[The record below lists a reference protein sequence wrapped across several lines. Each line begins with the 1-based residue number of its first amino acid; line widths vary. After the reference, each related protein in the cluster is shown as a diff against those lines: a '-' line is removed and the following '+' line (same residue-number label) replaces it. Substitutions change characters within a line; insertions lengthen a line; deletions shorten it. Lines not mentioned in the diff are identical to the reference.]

1 MLYLVTMQYNRSD
14 YLRLVQYR
22 RALYAKGVR
31 TVAKEAV
38 LNNDALSPYYIAK
51 VSRFERFKQFI
62 KKLIIFLAHVI
73 SSANRL
79 VAIDGGRYHTV
90 QHPSII
96 NQYTDYFVSH
106 ILKNYTAS
114 KRQRVLRI

>member
-1 MLYLVTMQYNRSD
+1 MQRE
-14 YLRLVQYR
+14 
-22 RALYAKGVR
+22 GVC

-51 VSRFERFKQFI
+51 ISRFERFALNSLL
-62 KKLIIFLAHVI
+62 KKLIIFLANVI

-79 VAIDGGRYHTV
+79 VVTDSGWRYQTV
-90 QHPSII
+90 KHHSII

-114 KRQRVLRI
+114 KRQRLLQI